1 MPTRPADGCVG
12 VFTPRGPVLARVWI
26 VLIAIVWSFLSAEGI
41 DAASRKTSLAAQDS
55 AKTRDLE
62 GYATWYPVPRHS
74 RTKSRAEVGEL
85 TAAHRR
91 LPFGTRV
98 RVTHLGNHK
107 TVDVCIIDR
116 LVGRRIAV
124 IDLCKEAAE
133 QLGMVSEGRARV
145 RLEVLPDR
153 KISAQR

>member
-1 MPTRPADGCVG
+1 MRIPRADGCFSFSTAREVRS
-12 VFTPRGPVLARVWI
+12 FRVWI
-26 VLIAIVWSFLSAEGI
+26 VLLAVGLLFLSSEG
-41 DAASRKTSLAAQDS
+41 AAAADRKTRSVVPESRKVS
-55 AKTRDLE
+55 DLE
-62 GYATWYPVPRHS
+62 GYATWYRVPRLS
-74 RTKSRAEVGEL
+74 RTKNRAEIGEL
-85 TAAHRR
+85 TAAHAR

-116 LVGRRIAV
+116 LVGRRIAI

-153 KISAQR
+153 TISAKR

>member
-1 MPTRPADGCVG
+1 MRIQPADGCLRLSTARRRSSV
-12 VFTPRGPVLARVWI
+12 RVWI
-26 VLIAIVWSFLSAEGI
+26 VLLTAGLSFLSAEGT
-41 DAASRKTSLAAQDS
+41 AAAGRKSPSESRKTS
-55 AKTRDLE
+55 DLE
-62 GYATWYPVPRHS
+62 GYATWYLVPRLS
-74 RTKSRAEVGEL
+74 RTKNRADIGEL
-85 TAAHRR
+85 TAAHAR

-116 LVGRRIAV
+116 LAGRRIAI

-145 RLEVLPDR
+145 RLEVLPSP
-153 KISAQR
+153 KISAKW